1 MPRLRNLPDAIIEG
15 SECGRVECT
24 ASRANVFT
32 LKFFCKGIGVEN
44 VFVPI
49 TEGSREIRTCVGE
62 NGYVW

>member
-1 MPRLRNLPDAIIEG
+1 MDAVIG
-15 SECGRVECT
+15 STECGRVEWT
-24 ASRANVFT
+24 ESRAKVFT